1 MTLHRNI
8 AGLAAL
14 VAPLLVAAGA
24 HGYILVTT
32 GDGTPIGWYQRC
44 VEIWTNP
51 AVVAELTPDEVQGA
65 LERSLATWEAV
76 DCTWIGAAA
85 RGFTCFDHVGL
96 AAWPG
101 AQNEV
106 LSRDTPGSW
115 RHPNRVVALTSLT
128 YDKRDGAIMDADIE
142 LNGEDFAFAVDGS
155 VSAYDLQQTLTHEL
169 GHVFGL
175 DHTPVVSATMY
186 ALSYP
191 GEISKRSLAPDDV
204 AGICANHPLST
215 TPATAACEFAER
227 VPADAP
233 WCPER
238 PSQGCAAG
246 DPVGAIAWLVGLV
259 LLWVGRRRTRSVARC
274 A

>member
-1 MTLHRNI
+1 MLHRI
-8 AGLAAL
+8 IGRLSLVLATLLLAG
-14 VAPLLVAAGA
+14 GA

-32 GDGTPIGWYQRC
+32 SDGTPIAWYQRC
-44 VEIWTNP
+44 IEIWTNP
-51 AVVAELTPDEVQGA
+51 AVVAERTPDEVQEA
-65 LERSLATWEAV
+65 LELALATWSSV
-76 DCTWIGAAA
+76 DCTWIGAVA

-96 AAWPG
+96 ATWPG

-106 LSRDTPGSW
+106 LSRDAPGSW
-115 RHPNRVVALTSLT
+115 RHPYRVVALTSLT
-128 YDKRDGAIMDADIE
+128 YDKRDGALMDADIE
-142 LNGEDFAFAVDGS
+142 LNGEDYSFAVDGS

-186 ALSYP
+186 ALSYA

-215 TPATAACEFAER
+215 TPATPACEYAER
-227 VPADAP
+227 VPAEAP
-233 WCPER
+233 WCPK
-238 PSQGCAAG
+238 PPAPDCAAG
-246 DPVGAIAWLVGLV
+246 GGEGAMAWVFGLG
-259 LLWVGRRRTRSVARC
+259 LLLILRRRTRSSDRC